1 MMAQMHVARLFRKRG
16 PAWRSIPRVRQQ
28 IYSFSDRLNSSSL
41 FAYKCSPSPPRAV
54 LSAHRHDFEHVR
66 PYCADSIAQQK
77 LPRFEVLGKTYECDE
92 MTSVTPAI
100 IGRVGR
106 SLHTVPQH
114 PINIIKQRIV
124 HHFHKTYT
132 NRTGNPI
139 YAHFDNVSPVVTTEQ
154 NFDSLLVSSN
164 HVTRSKNDN
173 YYINSQVMLRAHT
186 SAHQRD
192 FIRMGCNHFL
202 VTGDVY
208 RRDEIDSSH
217 YPVFHQMEGVRLFS
231 REELFRP
238 SNGGDEAGLRLFES
252 DPSSQVETSE
262 KQAPHTMDAV
272 KMMEFNLKDTLI
284 KLMKELFG
292 CDIETRWTTCYF
304 PFTHPSYELEI
315 KFQGEWME
323 MLGSGI
329 MRQPILE
336 NGGVTDRIGW
346 AFGLGLDRLAMLLF
360 DVPDIRLF
368 WSKDERFIEQFS
380 SVGLDPS
387 TNIKF
392 VPYSKYPPCYKDI
405 AFWLPLKFSE
415 NDFHEI
421 VRSKA
426 DDLVEKVELIDK
438 FDHPDTGRVSH
449 CYRITYRSMDRN
461 VTNDEINIIQ
471 DQIRKTVV
479 DEICVEL
486 R

>member
-1 MMAQMHVARLFRKRG
+1 MATILRLYGSISKYLRKQEFFMSSFLFRRTICPKQTSMMLSQKPGIKRY
-16 PAWRSIPRVRQQ
+16 ATV
-28 IYSFSDRLNSSSL
+28 SSL
-41 FAYKCSPSPPRAV
+41 
-54 LSAHRHDFEHVR
+54 
-66 PYCADSIAQQK
+66 QQQ
-77 LPRFEVLGKTYECDE
+77 RTQCEIVGKSYDCDE

-100 IGRVGR
+100 ITKVGR
-106 SLHTVPQH
+106 NLHCVPNH

-132 NRTGNPI
+132 NRTGNAI
-139 YAHFDNVSPVVTTEQ
+139 YAHFDNVSPIVTTEQ
-154 NFDSLLVSSN
+154 NFDSLLVARD

-173 YYINSQVMLRAHT
+173 YYINSTTMLRAHT

-192 FIRMGCNHFL
+192 FIQMGCNQFL

-217 YPVFHQMEGVRLFS
+217 YPIFHQMEGVRLFS
-231 REELFRP
+231 REELFK
-238 SNGGDEAGLRLFES
+238 SNGGENSELLLFET
-252 DPSSQVETSE
+252 DPSSQVETSD
-262 KQAPHTMDAV
+262 KQAPHTVDAV
-272 KMMEFNLKDTLI
+272 KMMEFDLKETLI

-292 CDIETRWTTCYF
+292 NDIETKWTSCYF

-360 DVPDIRLF
+360 DIPDIRLF
-368 WSKDERFIEQFS
+368 WSKDDRFIEQFS
-380 SVGLDPS
+380 SIGLDPK

-392 VPYSKYPPCYKDI
+392 KAFSKYPPCYKDV
-405 AFWLPLKFSE
+405 AFWLPEEKFSE
-415 NDFHEI
+415 NDFHEV
-421 VRSKA
+421 VRSSA
-426 DDLVEKVELIDK
+426 GDLVEKVELIDK
-438 FDHPDTGRVSH
+438 FVHPKTEKVSH

-461 VTNDEINIIQ
+461 VTNEEINVIQ
-471 DQIRKTVV
+471 NQIRKMAV
-479 DEICVEL
+479 DEL
-486 R
+486 RVKLR

>member
-1 MMAQMHVARLFRKRG
+1 M
-16 PAWRSIPRVRQQ
+16 
-28 IYSFSDRLNSSSL
+28 
-41 FAYKCSPSPPRAV
+41 
-54 LSAHRHDFEHVR
+54 
-66 PYCADSIAQQK
+66 
-77 LPRFEVLGKTYECDE
+77 
-92 MTSVTPAI
+92 TPAI
-100 IGRVGR
+100 IAKVGR
-106 SLHTVPQH
+106 NLHCVPNH
-114 PINIIKQRIV
+114 PISIIKQRIV
-124 HHFHKTYT
+124 HHFHRAYR
-132 NRTGNPI
+132 NRTGNAI
-139 YAHFDNVSPVVTTEQ
+139 YAHFDNVSPIVTTEQ
-154 NFDSLLVSSN
+154 NFDSLLVAKD

-173 YYINSQVMLRAHT
+173 YYINSTTMLRAHT

-192 FIRMGCNHFL
+192 FIRMGCNQFL

-217 YPVFHQMEGVRLFS
+217 YPIFHQMEGVKLFS
-231 REELFRP
+231 REELFK
-238 SNGGDEAGLRLFES
+238 SNGGEDSGLVLFET
-252 DPSSQVETSE
+252 DPNLQVETSE
-262 KQAPHTMDAV
+262 KQAPHTVDAV
-272 KMMEFNLKDTLI
+272 KMMEFNLKETLI

-292 CDIETRWTTCYF
+292 SDIETRWTSCYF

-360 DVPDIRLF
+360 DIPDIRLF

-380 SVGLDPS
+380 AVGLDPK

-392 VPYSKYPPCYKDI
+392 RAYSKYPPCYKDI
-405 AFWLPLKFSE
+405 AFWLPEEKFNE
-415 NDFHEI
+415 NDFHEV
-421 VRSKA
+421 VRSSA
-426 DDLVEKVELIDK
+426 GDLVEKVEMIDK
-438 FDHPDTGRVSH
+438 FVHPKTERVSH

-461 VTNDEINIIQ
+461 VTNEEVNVIQ
-471 DQIRKTVV
+471 DQIR
-479 DEICVEL
+479 EIAVNELGVEL